1 MGLMMHVVHTLIY
14 FFKCSTVSNKT
25 VPMFGHFG
33 KITKYIRQYC
43 MEIVHLKIVEWSAS
57 WLSVTFQ
64 TIVIACLVLKI
75 LTVLISDSIGTVL
88 LRSVQIL
95 VYGEYLV
102 IVVETISK
110 PCTGIIYKPI
120 DALQKH
126 NPTYQYTAQHELC
139 SKSSIWVVLGICEF

>member
-1 MGLMMHVVHTLIY
+1 MLEWPASQLWITS
-14 FFKCSTVSNKT
+14 ST
-25 VPMFGHFG
+25 
-33 KITKYIRQYC
+33 
-43 MEIVHLKIVEWSAS
+43 
-57 WLSVTFQ
+57 
-64 TIVIACLVLKI
+64 IAIAPFLPKI

-120 DALQKH
+120 DAL
-126 NPTYQYTAQHELC
+126 
-139 SKSSIWVVLGICEF
+139 